1 MKREIQDFFINSNS
15 DKEKVIYIISK
26 NIGKKIKKIR
36 LKYNMKG
43 ADLARVIG
51 ISQQQLSKYE
61 NGKVD
66 ITTSKI
72 ILISIYFDIDIN
84 YFFIN
89 EN

>member
-26 NIGKKIKKIR
+26 NIGKKIKSIR

-43 ADLARVIG
+43 SELARVIG

>member
-1 MKREIQDFFINSNS
+1 MKREIQDFFIHSNS
-15 DKEKVIYIISK
+15 DREKVIYIISK
-26 NIGKKIKKIR
+26 NIGKKIKSIR
-36 LKYNMKG
+36 LRYNMKG
-43 ADLARVIG
+43 SDLAKVIG

>member
-1 MKREIQDFFINSNS
+1 
-15 DKEKVIYIISK
+15 
-26 NIGKKIKKIR
+26 
-36 LKYNMKG
+36 
-43 ADLARVIG
+43 
-51 ISQQQLSKYE
+51 LSKYE